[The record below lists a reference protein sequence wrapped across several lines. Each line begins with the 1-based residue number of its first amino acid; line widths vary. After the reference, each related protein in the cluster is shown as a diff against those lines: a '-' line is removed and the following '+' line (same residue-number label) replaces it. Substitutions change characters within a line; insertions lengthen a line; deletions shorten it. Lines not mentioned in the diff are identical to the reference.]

1 MLLIPNALF
10 TEYVAHLNKMKIP
23 VARFTEY
30 KKWLRYYLRGIR
42 GQASK
47 MAS

>member
-23 VARFTEY
+23 VARFTES
-30 KKWLRYYLRGIR
+30 KKWHRYYQRVIR
-42 GQASK
+42 RQAFK